1 MAARP
6 RSALALVL
14 TLLGLAL
21 VAGCGGS
28 GSGSKKASSDTPVN
42 QLLQQTFSGSKQVK
56 SGVLDLSLRLTA
68 QGSSQLSGPIALR
81 LSGPFESQGKG
92 KLPKFK
98 FSAAVS
104 GEGQNLTAGVTSTVA
119 KGFVDFQGTEYA
131 VTDNVWSQ
139 FRKGY
144 EQSQA
149 QARSQKPGQSLS
161 SLGIDPRRWLTS
173 PRNAGD
179 GKVGD
184 TDVVRITGGVDVNKL
199 LADVNTL
206 LAKGRAL
213 GGSATKSIPNKLTPQ
228 QMRKAAQAIKN
239 PTIEIDTG
247 KDDSILRRAL
257 VNFGVTVPKSST
269 AAAQSGTVSL
279 DLKLTDLN
287 QSQDISAPAN
297 AKPFDQLLGSLGSL
311 GLGGLGSGSG
321 SGSGSSGSGTSGTSS
336 QNLQKYSQCISDAG
350 SDSAK
355 ASKCANLLTP

>member
-14 TLLGLAL
+14 AIFGLAL
-21 VAGCGGS
+21 VAGCGSSS
-28 GSGSKKASSDTPVN
+28 GGEKASSSTPVN

-56 SGVLDLSLRLTA
+56 SGVLDLTLRLDA
-68 QGSSQLSGPIALR
+68 QGSSQLSGPLSLR

-98 FSAAVS
+98 FAAAIA
-104 GEGQNLTAGVTSTVA
+104 GQGQNLSAGVTSTVD
-119 KGFVDFQGTEYA
+119 KGFVNFQGTDYA
-131 VTDNVWSQ
+131 VTSNVWSQ

-149 QARSQKPGQSLS
+149 QASKQKSGQSLS

-184 TDVVRITGGVDVNKL
+184 TDVVRITGGVDIQKL

-213 GGSATKSIPNKLTPQ
+213 GGSATQNIPNKLTPQ
-228 QMRKAAQAIKN
+228 QMRQAAQAVTN
-239 PTIEIDTG
+239 PTVEIDTG
-247 KDDSILRRAL
+247 KDDSILRRAI
-257 VNFGVTVPKSST
+257 VNFGVTVPKTSS
-269 AAAQSGTVSL
+269 AAAQSGKVSL

-297 AKPFDQLLGSLGSL
+297 AKPFTQLLQGLGSL
-311 GLGGLGSGSG
+311 GLGGLGSSGTSG
-321 SGSGSSGSGTSGTSS
+321 SGSTGSGSTGASS
-336 QNLQKYSQCISDAG
+336 ANLQKYSQCISDAG